1 MMDERYPI
9 GEFRF
14 EGDLTEELVASWIKE
29 IETLPSLV
37 KKVVKELTDKQLDT
51 PYRNGGWTLRQVVHH
66 IADASMN
73 SYIRFKLAATERNPV
88 IKPYDE
94 AKWAKLSDSS
104 LPVDASLA
112 IIDGVHQ
119 RWVTLLQNFSMDDFQ
134 LTYVHPEGGEM
145 KLGVF
150 LGFCAWHGKHHLAHI
165 TTLVNNKNW

>member
-1 MMDERYPI
+1 MD
-9 GEFRF
+9 
-14 EGDLTEELVASWIKE
+14 WIKE
-29 IETLPSLV
+29 IEALPPLV
-37 KKVVKELTDKQLDT
+37 RESVKDLTDSQLDT

-73 SYIRFKLAATERNPV
+73 SYIRFKLAVTESNPV

-94 AKWAKLSDSS
+94 ANWAEVSDST
-104 LPVDASLA
+104 LPVDASIA

-119 RWVTLLQNFSMDDFQ
+119 RWVKILQSLSMDNFQ
-134 LTYVHPEGGEM
+134 LSYVHPEGGEM

-165 TTLVNNKNW
+165 TTLVKNKGW

>member
-1 MMDERYPI
+1 MDERYPI
-9 GEFRF
+9 GEFQF
-14 EGDLTEELVASWIKE
+14 DGALTEEIVADWIKE

-37 KKVVKELTDKQLDT
+37 KDAVKDLTDQQLDT

-73 SYIRFKLAATERNPV
+73 SYIRFKLAVTENTPV

-94 AKWAKLSDSS
+94 SKWAELSDST
-104 LPVDASLA
+104 LPVDASLT

-119 RWVTLLQNFSMDDFQ
+119 RWVTLLRNFSMDDFQ
-134 LTYVHPEGGEM
+134 LAYIHPEGGEM

-150 LGFCAWHGKHHLAHI
+150 LGFCAWHGNHHLAHI
-165 TTLVNNKNW
+165 TTLVKNKNW